1 MDYQKAYESIAL
13 QEAEKV
19 IQMYYMIVNGN
30 LVELRREELMY
41 PYVEEDSNVGG
52 GKANNNQSKV
62 EMGVINILEDE
73 VLQLYERTIERV
85 MNVLQYLDIKEI
97 EIIEAY
103 YSLDYYTR
111 NRKRTVSEVEQMVEE
126 DKDTCEKIRLKVLNQ
141 LNMRT

>member
-73 VLQLYERTIERV
+73 VLQSYERTIERV

>member
-62 EMGVINILEDE
+62 ETGVINILEDE
-73 VLQLYERTIERV
+73 VLQSYERTIERV